1 MFGDLDCPL
10 NVSCGFVSITWA
22 SCFNFSIGHLLFLCP
37 KNSVKAS
44 VAAIYINGT
53 CECKCKI
60 KLTVTSVKL
69 FSERKINRN
78 SKLFNSNEMET
89 ENWTTT
95 FPRTTQVRHYRKGS
109 DTVSHIIIT
118 VLSRT
123 LSLFSYWKP
132 SVFLFYLFMHTS
144 CWPFYKIALFLLQIL
159 SCNIT
164 R

>member
-1 MFGDLDCPL
+1 MCRAGLSALPERL
-10 NVSCGFVSITWA
+10 VLI
-22 SCFNFSIGHLLFLCP
+22 LLFLCP

-89 ENWTTT
+89 EN
-95 FPRTTQVRHYRKGS
+95 
-109 DTVSHIIIT
+109 
-118 VLSRT
+118 
-123 LSLFSYWKP
+123 
-132 SVFLFYLFMHTS
+132 
-144 CWPFYKIALFLLQIL
+144 
-159 SCNIT
+159 
-164 R
+164 